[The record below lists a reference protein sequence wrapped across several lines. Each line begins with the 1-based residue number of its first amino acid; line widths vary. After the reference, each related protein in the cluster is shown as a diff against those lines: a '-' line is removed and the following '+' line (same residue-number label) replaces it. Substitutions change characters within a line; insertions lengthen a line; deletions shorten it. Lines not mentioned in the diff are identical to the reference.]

1 MSTVA
6 EVQGKAALVMGA
18 GNGLGEAIAR
28 KLCEVGAALAV
39 ASRELA
45 VAPILAKR
53 PDP

>member
-28 KLCEVGAALAV
+28 KLCEAGAALAV